1 VNAPTE
7 TSGRFRRAIDLIDAY
22 NARDPHRTTV
32 AGVEMPDEL
41 FYAQRMSDRLA
52 QLAPDASEAL
62 RIAVRG
68 QHIGRWE
75 IPRDSYPMTRPGYH
89 AWRERLYDFHAEKL
103 AAILRD
109 VGYDDATLARV
120 SSLVRKERIKS
131 DPETQLLE
139 DVACLVFLEHEFVD
153 FAAKHEEEKVIGI
166 LRRTWK
172 KMSSRGR
179 EEAMR
184 LALPEDAKRLI
195 AKALE

>member
-1 VNAPTE
+1 
-7 TSGRFRRAIDLIDAY
+7 LIDAF
-22 NARDPHRTTV
+22 NARDPHRTTA

-41 FYAQRMSDRLA
+41 LYAQRMSDRLA
-52 QLAPDASEAL
+52 QLSPDASEAL

-89 AWRERLYDFHAEKL
+89 KWRERLYEYHGEKL
-103 AAILRD
+103 SMILREID
-109 VGYDDATLARV
+109 YDDATIARV
-120 SSLVRKERIKS
+120 SSLVRKERIKI

-139 DVACLVFLEHEFVD
+139 DVACLVFLEHEFLD
-153 FAAKHEEEKVIGI
+153 FAAKHDEEKIIGI

-172 KMSSRGR
+172 KMSARGR
-179 EEAMR
+179 EAAMR
-184 LALPEDAKRLI
+184 LVLPEDAKRLI